1 VHEDAVVA
9 AVVVVLFRVLGQ
21 LFFKGQDGGAARRRI
36 LTMGCE
42 MWVGELMSRMESG
55 GRAFM
60 DSARASVRK
69 RSEREVTR
77 PSQVDVGREVKILKR
92 RS

>member
-1 VHEDAVVA
+1 
-9 AVVVVLFRVLGQ
+9 
-21 LFFKGQDGGAARRRI
+21 
-36 LTMGCE
+36 MGCE

-92 RS
+92 

>member
-1 VHEDAVVA
+1 
-9 AVVVVLFRVLGQ
+9 
-21 LFFKGQDGGAARRRI
+21 
-36 LTMGCE
+36 MGCE
-42 MWVGELMSRMESG
+42 RWVGELMLRMERG

-77 PSQVDVGREVKILKR
+77 PSQVAVGRAVKIWKD
-92 RS
+92 